1 MTVCKGYL
9 KIIWRNMGQN
19 LMYLAIVLFVTI
31 GMASQTE
38 KTQENIFS
46 RGSVDIAIVDE
57 DGGAAAEGVVR
68 FLRKNNSVT
77 LTDASA
83 EALSRKLYYREIDF
97 VIRIPEGFTESLFDL
112 SADNENEEL
121 IVSSVPGSTEGQFM
135 KAELSQ
141 FLNQMRA
148 LRISGM
154 TDEEAAD
161 RASSLADDEATV
173 SIRKGRSTE
182 RSQPGYSYAFRLL
195 PYLYLSVLIYAVGT
209 VMQAFSGR
217 TVRARIAASPVTGL
231 SQVLQRCLAFFVL
244 FAGLWLVSMLLPA
257 LIGHTEFYGS
267 AYMGLYIGNSLLLL
281 ADCAS
286 VAMLAGSLVHSTQAL
301 SAMVNIIGLGV
312 SFMCGVFV
320 PLGIMGK
327 GMRSVGRFLPF
338 YWYET
343 VNDLL
348 GSYDLLSR
356 QAMTQVRSAFLI
368 QAAFVAALITV
379 TAVLA
384 RGRRRGQV

>member
-19 LMYLAIVLFVTI
+19 LMYLMIVLVVTI
-31 GMASQTE
+31 GMANQTE
-38 KTQENIFS
+38 TTQEGIFS
-46 RGSVDIAIVDE
+46 RGSVDIAVIDE
-57 DGGAAAEGVVR
+57 DGGAAAEGVIR
-68 FLRKNNSVT
+68 FLEKNNHVT

-83 EALSRKLYYREIDF
+83 EELSRKLYYRETDF
-97 VIRIPEGFTESLFDL
+97 VIRIPAGFTDAVSDT
-112 SADNENEEL
+112 SAKAADTKL
-121 IVSSVPGSTEGQFM
+121 IVSNVPGSTEGQLM

-141 FLNQMRA
+141 FMSRMRA
-148 LRISGM
+148 LRAAGM
-154 TDEEAAD
+154 TVDEAAD
-161 RASSLADDEATV
+161 KVLTLADDEADVTL
-173 SIRKGRSTE
+173 RKGRSTKE
-182 RSQPGYSYAFRLL
+182 AQPGYSYAFRLL

-217 TVRARIAASPVTGL
+217 TVRARIAASPVSGL
-231 SQVLQRCLAFFVL
+231 SQILQRALAFLVL
-244 FAGLWLVSMLLPA
+244 FMGLWLVSMLLPA
-257 LIGHTEFYGS
+257 LTGHAEFYGS
-267 AYMGLYIGNSLLLL
+267 GHRGLYILNSLLLL

-286 VAMLAGSLVHSTQAL
+286 VAMLAGSLVQSTQAL

-320 PLGIMGK
+320 PLDIMGK

-343 VNDLL
+343 VNNLL
-348 GSYDLLSR
+348 GDSASLSG
-356 QAMTQVRSAFLI
+356 QAMAQVRSAFLI
-368 QAAFVAALITV
+368 QAAFVAALVMV

-384 RGRRRGQV
+384 RRRGMAA

>member
-57 DGGAAAEGVVR
+57 DRGAAAEGVVR

-161 RASSLADDEATV
+161 KASSLADDEATV